1 MAAARTAQGRA
12 IEAIPLEEKA
22 IRLSPRDPFIDLWY
36 RELSR
41 NYLLLGMDAEAIPW
55 LEKAVERN
63 DKVFFYHLNLASAYA
78 LTGRLDAAHKEIEAV
93 ARLAPGLTIAKL
105 VAFASGRR
113 SSETFKKQGDHVL
126 AGLRLAGVPEN

>member
-1 MAAARTAQGRA
+1 LAAARTAQGRA

-55 LEKAVERN
+55 LEKAVEPN
-63 DKVFFYHLNLASAYA
+63 DKVSFCHADLASAYA

-93 ARLAPGLTIAKL
+93 ARLFPGFTITKAVALQRSL
-105 VAFASGRR
+105 VGSNTKSRR
-113 SSETFKKQGDHVL
+113 
-126 AGLRLAGVPEN
+126 A